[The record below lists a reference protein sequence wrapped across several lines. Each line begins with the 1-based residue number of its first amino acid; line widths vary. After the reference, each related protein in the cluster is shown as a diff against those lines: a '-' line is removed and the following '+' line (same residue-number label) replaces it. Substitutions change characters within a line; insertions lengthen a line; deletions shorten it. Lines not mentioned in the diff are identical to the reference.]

1 MSDILE
7 WENLY
12 FPSRVALKSRSEK
25 SFLNFTLIWF
35 ELLQSDRLLVNW
47 HHKMMAAKL
56 DDLVNN
62 LRARQV
68 RLWPHHVCCWF

>member
-7 WENLY
+7 WENLD

-25 SFLNFTLIWF
+25 SFLNFTRIWF

-47 HHKMMAAKL
+47 HHKMMDSKAG
-56 DDLVNN
+56 
-62 LRARQV
+62 
-68 RLWPHHVCCWF
+68 